1 MMCYF
6 LRKNKKKSVKPNSVM
21 NDILQCYMCVLNISY
36 ELPDGDLLGVE
47 TCSILE
53 CH

>member
-6 LRKNKKKSVKPNSVM
+6 LRKNKKKSVKQNSVM
-21 NDILQCYMCVLNISY
+21 NDILQCYMCVLNILY
-36 ELPDGDLLGVE
+36 ELPVGALLGVE
-47 TCSILE
+47 TRIFLV